1 VSRFSKIP
9 SPGNS
14 KIVTNP
20 ANKRID
26 LKAKMYS
33 KAKIARIAGVL
44 YLLIVI
50 FGLIAQIFVRDN
62 LVDYDNATITA
73 TNILDSEFWYRFGFV
88 SELLMLICDIGVT
101 TILYILLKD
110 TSRNLSLLSTLFR
123 VASIIILS
131 VTALTHYA
139 ALSFLKGSGYLDVFT
154 SSQLNA
160 FALLSIRLHGTGYN
174 VSLLFFG
181 FHLIILGYLIYQ
193 SNLFKKFLGIL
204 LLIGGICYIA
214 NSFIWFL
221 FPYLVAFIYPVIL
234 IPCAIGE
241 WVFCLW
247 LLIKGVMVPKAPS

>member
-1 VSRFSKIP
+1 
-9 SPGNS
+9 
-14 KIVTNP
+14 
-20 ANKRID
+20 
-26 LKAKMYS
+26 MYS
-33 KAKIARIAGVL
+33 KVKIARIAGFL
-44 YLLIVI
+44 YILIVI

-62 LVDYDNATITA
+62 LVDYDNAAITA
-73 TNILDSEFWYRFGFV
+73 KNILNSEFWYRFGFV
-88 SELLMLICDIGVT
+88 SELLMLVCDIGVT

-110 TSRNLSLLSTLFR
+110 TSKNLSILSTLFR

-139 ALSFLKGSGYLDVFT
+139 ALSFLKGSSYLDVFN

-174 VSLLFFG
+174 ISLLFFG
-181 FHLIILGYLIYQ
+181 FHLIILGFLIYQ
-193 SNLFKKFLGIL
+193 SSLFKKFLGIL

-221 FPYLVAFIYPVIL
+221 FPDLVKLIYPAII

-241 WVFCLW
+241 WIFCFW
-247 LLIKGVMVPKAPS
+247 LLIKGVLTPEIKTLS